1 MTYNYSKLQ
10 GRIVEIYGSQKAF
23 AEELGLSER
32 SLSLKLN
39 NKVPWTQPEIS
50 KVQNILQIDDSEL
63 KAYFFDLNVQRV

>member
-63 KAYFFDLNVQRV
+63 KAYFFDLNVQRD

>member
-1 MTYNYSKLQ
+1 MRYNYSKLQ